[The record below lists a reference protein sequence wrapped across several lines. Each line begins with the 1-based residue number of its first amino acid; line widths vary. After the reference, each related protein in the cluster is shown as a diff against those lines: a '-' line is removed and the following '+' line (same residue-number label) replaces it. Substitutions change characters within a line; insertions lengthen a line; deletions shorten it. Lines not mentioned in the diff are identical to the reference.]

1 MATYYKTE
9 DISILEAAK
18 NVQAQF
24 WKLVQYR
31 EYDGT
36 KLLKALGK
44 GGVGKAIFPIVY
56 TCMLGGKDD
65 IEQVVFHEVYALSK
79 TPQVMLDHHVRDD
92 LGSLKLSF
100 DYVIELFAREDME
113 KIMDTYVRNIL
124 NAITVL
130 DWERDKIL

>member
-1 MATYYKTE
+1 MR
-9 DISILEAAK
+9 
-18 NVQAQF
+18 
-24 WKLVQYR
+24 W
-31 EYDGT
+31 GMM
-36 KLLKALGK
+36 KAL
-44 GGVGKAIFPIVY
+44 
-56 TCMLGGKDD
+56 C
-65 IEQVVFHEVYALSK
+65 K

>member
-1 MATYYKTE
+1 
-9 DISILEAAK
+9 
-18 NVQAQF
+18 
-24 WKLVQYR
+24 
-31 EYDGT
+31 
-36 KLLKALGK
+36 
-44 GGVGKAIFPIVY
+44 
-56 TCMLGGKDD
+56 
-65 IEQVVFHEVYALSK
+65 
-79 TPQVMLDHHVRDD
+79 MLDHHVRDD

>member
-1 MATYYKTE
+1 MQRKTH
-9 DISILEAAK
+9 SM
-18 NVQAQF
+18 
-24 WKLVQYR
+24 R
-31 EYDGT
+31 HS
-36 KLLKALGK
+36 
-44 GGVGKAIFPIVY
+44 
-56 TCMLGGKDD
+56 
-65 IEQVVFHEVYALSK
+65 FHEVYALSK